1 MIFFRILQGKTFNF
15 FVMKVG
21 NLKIGLISLLFLI
34 SNLVYGQIVKEYSF
48 TVPSRGEKEYTVTV
62 PKGAKYIKA
71 VISGQTE
78 MVGSEII
85 GSDGKTV
92 LSKNSTWSNM
102 SNWRADLKCSASVA
116 ENDRQ
121 KPGVWKIKII
131 GQVHKSKAEKIKTVS
146 GKLSI
151 TVYGDFEKTENKDY
165 PVIVSLP
172 IRKEYNFTVS
182 SRGEKEYTVAVPKGA
197 KYIKAVISG
206 QTEMVGSEIIGSDG
220 KTVLSKNSTWSNMS
234 NWRADLKCSASV
246 AENDRQK
253 PGVWKIKII
262 GQVHKSK
269 AEKIKTVSGKLTVT
283 VN

>member
-1 MIFFRILQGKTFNF
+1 
-15 FVMKVG
+15 MKDG

-34 SNLVYGQIVKEYSF
+34 SNFVYGQIVKEYSF
-48 TVPSRGEKEYTVTV
+48 TVPSRGEKVFEITV
-62 PKGAKYIKA
+62 PEGVKSVKA
-71 VISGQTE
+71 VISGHTG
-78 MVGSEII
+78 MVGLEII
-85 GSDGKTV
+85 DFDGKTV

-102 SNWRADLKCSASVA
+102 SNWRADLECSRSVR
-116 ENDRQ
+116 NDKQ
-121 KPGVWKIKII
+121 KLQVLKIKVI
-131 GQVHKSKAEKIKTVS
+131 GQVHKSEAEKIKTVS

-172 IRKEYNFTVS
+172 IRKEYNFTVP

-234 NWRADLKCSASV
+234 NWRADLKCSTSV